1 MTVWILV
8 LSLWVIFIS
17 LPVILYVLYIFPVY
31 EHCKHKGKGKGFI
44 CRKGARG
51 MKFFIHRTKMIP
63 SHRIRNF
70 MYRKILNISMAEHV
84 VIYFNTEI
92 RAPYNLVIGKGSIIG
107 DNCLLDSRNGV
118 YIGENVNLSS
128 EVHIWTEQ
136 HDYRSKDFSCYSSPD
151 MGVRIGDLAWIGSN
165 TIILPRVTIGK
176 GAVICAG
183 AVVTKDVEP
192 YSVVAGVPAKKIAQR
207 PQDVDYSFNGGRTR
221 YY

>member
-1 MTVWILV
+1 M
-8 LSLWVIFIS
+8 
-17 LPVILYVLYIFPVY
+17 
-31 EHCKHKGKGKGFI
+31 
-44 CRKGARG
+44 
-51 MKFFIHRTKMIP
+51 
-63 SHRIRNF
+63 
-70 MYRKILNISMAEHV
+70 
-84 VIYFNTEI
+84 
-92 RAPYNLVIGKGSIIG
+92 
-107 DNCLLDSRNGV
+107 
-118 YIGENVNLSS
+118 
-128 EVHIWTEQ
+128 HIWTEQ